1 MDDTILSF
9 NYPTDT
15 PKIIKVIG
23 VGGGGGNAVSHMYK
37 EGIHDVT
44 FVLCN
49 TDNQALNRSEVPIK
63 VPLGRNITQGLGAG
77 NKPERAMMAAEES
90 MDDIRKMLSDGTKM
104 VFITAGMGG
113 GTGTGAAPVIAR
125 IAKDM
130 GVLTVGIVTIPFV
143 FEGERKIIQA
153 LNGVEEISKNVDA
166 LLVINNERLR
176 EIYSDLTM
184 TNAFGRADDTLTIAA
199 KSIAEIITLPGIINL
214 DFADVNTTMKDGGVA
229 LMSNGFGEG
238 EGRVRQAIED
248 ALNSPLLNNN
258 DVFNAKKILFN
269 VSYGEEDEL
278 RMEEMNDVH
287 DFMSRFGRDIEVIWG
302 TAVDSALGKKVKMTI
317 LATGFGMEDIPQ
329 IADKRHAESARMT
342 EEELRVEEERIRKE
356 QGEKEL
362 IDKYYGAS
370 GQRMRRVAA
379 RAKAVVLNQ
388 DELDDDALI
397 ALIEDNPTYSR
408 DPKVIA
414 RARSKI
420 AADEVSMAGT
430 MPAATSVTPR
440 PDASNKP
447 NTGGKPVIS
456 FR

>member
-1 MDDTILSF
+1 MDDTILNF

-23 VGGGGGNAVSHMYK
+23 VGGGGGNAVTHMYK

-49 TDNQALNRSEVPIK
+49 TDNQALNRSDVPIK
-63 VPLGRNITQGLGAG
+63 LLLGREIPQGLGAG

-90 MDDIRKMLSDGTKM
+90 LDDLRGMLNDGTKM

-130 GVLTVGIVTIPFV
+130 GILTVGIVTIPFL

-153 LNGVEEISKNVDA
+153 LNGVEEIAKNVDA

-176 EIYSDLTM
+176 EIYSDLSVM
-184 TNAFGRADDTLTIAA
+184 NAFGKADDTLTIAA

-238 EGRVRQAIED
+238 EGRVRQAVED
-248 ALNSPLLNNN
+248 ALNSPLLSNN
-258 DVFNAKKILFN
+258 DVKNAKKILFN
-269 VSYGEEDEL
+269 VYFSEEAEL

-287 DFMSRFGRDIEVIWG
+287 NFMSEFNRDIEVIWG
-302 TAVDSALGKKVKMTI
+302 TAVDNTLGNKVKMTI
-317 LATGFGMEDIPQ
+317 LATGFTMDDIPL
-329 IADKRHAESARMT
+329 IADKRRTEAAQMT
-342 EEELRVEEERIRKE
+342 EEELRLEEERIEKERKE
-356 QGEKEL
+356 RDL
-362 IDKYYGAS
+362 IGKYYGAS
-370 GQRMRRVAA
+370 AQKAGRFTS
-379 RAKAVVLNQ
+379 RAKAVVLTQ
-388 DELDDDALI
+388 EELDDDALI
-397 ALIEDNPTYSR
+397 ALIEDNPTYNR
-408 DPKVIA
+408 DPKIVA
-414 RARSKI
+414 RARSKVAGEDI
-420 AADEVSMAGT
+420 QVSVPTTAKQPT
-430 MPAATSVTPR
+430 NQPR
-440 PDASNKP
+440 QDSQR
-447 NTGGKPVIS
+447 GGKQVIS

>member
-1 MDDTILSF
+1 MDDTILNF

-49 TDNQALNRSEVPIK
+49 TDNQALNRSDVPVK
-63 VPLGRNITQGLGAG
+63 LSLGRAITQGLGAG

-90 MDDIRKMLSDGTKM
+90 IDDIRKMLNDGTKM

-113 GTGTGAAPVIAR
+113 GTGTGSAPVIAR

-130 GVLTVGIVTIPFV
+130 GILTVGIVTIPFV

-153 LNGVEEISKNVDA
+153 LNGVEEISKCVDA

-176 EIYSDLTM
+176 EIYSDLSI

-199 KSIAEIITLPGIINL
+199 KSIAEIITLPGLINL

-229 LMSNGFGEG
+229 LMSNGYGEG

-258 DVFNAKKILFN
+258 DIFNAKKILFN
-269 VSYGEEDEL
+269 VSFAEDAEL

-302 TAVDSALGKKVKMTI
+302 TAIDSTLGKKVKMTI
-317 LATGFGMEDIPQ
+317 LATGFGVEDIPQ
-329 IADKRHAESARMT
+329 IADKRHAESTRMT
-342 EEELRVEEERIRKE
+342 EEELRQEEEKLRKE

-362 IDKYYGAS
+362 IDKYYGAT

-379 RAKAVVLNQ
+379 RAKSVVLTP
-388 DELDDDALI
+388 EEFDDDALI
-397 ALIEDNPTYSR
+397 ALIEDNPTYNR
-408 DPKVIA
+408 DPKIIA
-414 RARSKI
+414 RARSR
-420 AADEVSMAGT
+420 AGGDPDVSVQTADK
-430 MPAATSVTPR
+430 PASDQQDNNKNR
-440 PDASNKP
+440 PG
-447 NTGGKPVIS
+447 GGKVIS

>member
-23 VGGGGGNAVSHMYK
+23 VGGGGGNAVTHMYK

-49 TDNQALNRSEVPIK
+49 TDNQALNRSDVPVK
-63 VPLGRNITQGLGAG
+63 GPLGRNITQGLGAG

-90 MDDIRKMLSDGTKM
+90 MEDIRKMLSDGTKM

-125 IAKDM
+125 FAKDM
-130 GVLTVGIVTIPFV
+130 GILTVGIVTIPFV

-184 TNAFGRADDTLTIAA
+184 TNAFGKADDTLTIAA

-269 VSYGEEDEL
+269 VSFGEEAEL

-302 TAVDSALGKKVKMTI
+302 TAIDNTLGTKVKMTI

-329 IADKRHAESARMT
+329 IAEKRQIEQGRMT
-342 EEELRVEEERIRKE
+342 EEELRLEEERLNKE
-356 QGEKEL
+356 RAEKDL

-397 ALIEDNPTYSR
+397 ALIEDNPTYNR

-414 RARSKI
+414 RARSKVMG
-420 AADEVSMAGT
+420 DEIPVSSS
-430 MPAATSVTPR
+430 ATTTPSAPR
-440 PDASNKP
+440 SEGKKPD
-447 NTGGKPVIS
+447 TGGKQVIS